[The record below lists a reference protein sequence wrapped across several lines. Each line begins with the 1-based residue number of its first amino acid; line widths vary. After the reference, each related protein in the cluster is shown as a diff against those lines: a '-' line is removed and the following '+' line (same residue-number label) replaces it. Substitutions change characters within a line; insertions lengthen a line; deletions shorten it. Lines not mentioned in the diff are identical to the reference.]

1 MGMLSLESRVMGKIS
16 KKTFSFC
23 SIFILFSS
31 VLAENSIK
39 LTSFSENKS
48 HTPHWEPLCD
58 KGHQYLFSEETV
70 DWSSALEMCQLLGG
84 YLVRIENQHENNCL
98 LVHAMKNGLHAWWWT
113 SVNDVEI
120 EGYYVFEDGTEVDW
134 KSNWIEMTG
143 AIEDGILF
151 GTYNSLLAG
160 AWSDDPISRVRPYIC
175 EKNDQ

>member
-1 MGMLSLESRVMGKIS
+1 MGKIS

-98 LVHAMKNGLHAWWWT
+98 LVHAMKNELHSWWWT
-113 SVNDVEI
+113 SSETKNYINTINQLITLHLNINVK
-120 EGYYVFEDGTEVDW
+120 FLPL
-134 KSNWIEMTG
+134 
-143 AIEDGILF
+143 IL
-151 GTYNSLLAG
+151 LL
-160 AWSDDPISRVRPYIC
+160 INCV
-175 EKNDQ
+175 